1 MPLGDFLCP
10 FPLQHKQ
17 KVGCTHSGGTCLGH
31 PGAPRGDEG
40 VADPEPTLNSP
51 ECGVM
56 GTTPPTLLLGSSTPS
71 PTLCIRSGSRTRTRT
86 PPPLFS
92 QPFFPQHEPL
102 PPFPAPLTSR
112 SRAGTEA
119 TPSSCPQ
126 AMRTQGELWQLVTD
140 FSPSSSRNLTT
151 SGQGHGERPHH
162 VPPCPQ
168 NPSTPPVLCPRAPGG
183 CSHTQVLRLG
193 HSHVRQVGEGRAES
207 IWVALA
213 LVFLIGQHQ
222 GRG

>member
-1 MPLGDFLCP
+1 
-10 FPLQHKQ
+10 
-17 KVGCTHSGGTCLGH
+17 
-31 PGAPRGDEG
+31 
-40 VADPEPTLNSP
+40 
-51 ECGVM
+51 
-56 GTTPPTLLLGSSTPS
+56 
-71 PTLCIRSGSRTRTRT
+71 
-86 PPPLFS
+86 
-92 QPFFPQHEPL
+92 
-102 PPFPAPLTSR
+102 
-112 SRAGTEA
+112 
-119 TPSSCPQ
+119 
-126 AMRTQGELWQLVTD
+126 MRTQGELWQLVTD
-140 FSPSSSRNLTT
+140 FSPSSSRNLTN